1 MVTTEYTHL
10 LVFTGEGGLGSTVN
24 GNIPTFS
31 PTPLTFEDIRR
42 LEAQIREQN
51 HLAWAVVTNVIC
63 LPI

>member
-1 MVTTEYTHL
+1 VTTGYTHL
-10 LVFTGEGGLGSTVN
+10 LVFEGGRGPGETVS
-24 GNIPTFS
+24 GNSPTFS

-63 LPI
+63 LPV